1 MTAPDPRPPAEAPA
15 PGTNPGPAAAPGPGA
30 PAGGPE
36 PAAAAPAGGPEPA
49 AAPGSGPAAAPGP
62 GGLPDPGDRPGLS
75 LLVAAGGTGGH
86 VFPGLALARTIV
98 QHDPEATVRFAGTS
112 RGIENRAVPEAGFA
126 LDLLPILPLSRRLA
140 PETLLAPFAA
150 VNGTFAARR
159 LLRQHR
165 FDVVCG
171 MGGYVTLPVA
181 LAARMEGVP
190 VVLHEQNAVP
200 GIANRLAARVARSI
214 AVGVDAA
221 AASFPPERTVVVGNP
236 VRPELAHLDRAALRD
251 DAVAAFG
258 LDPDRRTL
266 FVFGGSQGS
275 RRINQAVVAA
285 TAHWPDPAA
294 VQVLHACGRRD
305 EADVRAAWAEADP
318 DGRGLLVKIVPF
330 VDRMDLAYAAA
341 DLAVTRAGA
350 ITMAELTAAGMP
362 AVMVPLPHATAD
374 HQAANA
380 RAVAAAGGAV
390 VVDDAALDGP
400 ALVAAAA
407 PLLADPDRLAAMAAG
422 MLTQAH
428 PAAAEELAALVVEAS
443 GRTTR
448 DRYLAEVAAAT
459 PIDREASG
467 WFESAAPTD
476 GPTVQ
481 RRVDRRTKRMEA
493 YPPIDRKARAAT
505 RGQAAGP
512 GSPGAQG
519 QGAGPGPAGAQGSGS
534 GSAGAQNPR
543 VGAGAQDPGP
553 ASAGAQGPGVGAAG
567 ARGPDAGD
575 VQGNGYDPH
584 PARKPDAAQG
594 GPPPDQDAGP

>member
-1 MTAPDPRPPAEAPA
+1 MTL
-15 PGTNPGPAAAPGPGA
+15 PGPA
-30 PAGGPE
+30 
-36 PAAAAPAGGPEPA
+36 
-49 AAPGSGPAAAPGP
+49 
-62 GGLPDPGDRPGLS
+62 DRPGLS

-98 QHDPEATVRFAGTS
+98 QHDPQATVRFAGTT
-112 RGIENRAVPEAGFA
+112 RGIESRAVPEAGFA

-140 PETLLAPFAA
+140 KETLLAPFAA

-181 LAARMEGVP
+181 MAARLEGVP

-200 GIANRLAARVARSI
+200 GIANRLAARVARRI

-221 AASFPPERTVVVGNP
+221 AAAFPPERTVVVGNP
-236 VRPELAHLDRAALRD
+236 VRPELAHLDRAALHD
-251 DAVAAFG
+251 EAVAAFG
-258 LDPDRRTL
+258 LDPARRTL

-305 EADVRAAWAEADP
+305 EADVRAAWAGADP
-318 DGRGLLVKIVPF
+318 DGRGLLVRIVPF

-380 RAVAAAGGAV
+380 RAVATAGGAV
-390 VVDDAALDGP
+390 VVEDAALDGP

-407 PLLADPDRLAAMAAG
+407 PLLADPDRLTAMAAG
-422 MLTQAH
+422 MRSQAH

-443 GRTTR
+443 GRATR
-448 DRYLAEVAAAT
+448 DQYLAEVAAAAT

-467 WFESAAPTD
+467 WFESAAPGG

-493 YPPIDRKARAAT
+493 YPPIDRKAR
-505 RGQAAGP
+505 
-512 GSPGAQG
+512 SAQG
-519 QGAGPGPAGAQGSGS
+519 LAPGGP
-534 GSAGAQNPR
+534 
-543 VGAGAQDPGP
+543 DT
-553 ASAGAQGPGVGAAG
+553 QGPGFGGGTPPVQNPEPGGAAFQ
-567 ARGPDAGD
+567 GPDVGEAHR
-575 VQGNGYDPH
+575 NGQDT
-584 PARKPDAAQG
+584 RG
-594 GPPPDQDAGP
+594 GPPTDQDTGGGPPTDQEEARGSGPPTDQDAGP